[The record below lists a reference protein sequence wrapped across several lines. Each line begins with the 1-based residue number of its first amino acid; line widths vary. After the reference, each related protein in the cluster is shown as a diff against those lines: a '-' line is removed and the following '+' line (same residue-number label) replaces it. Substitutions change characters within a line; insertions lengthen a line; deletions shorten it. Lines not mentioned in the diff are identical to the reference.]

1 MQHPQRVTLHRVLHG
16 IAVIAFSVGCFS
28 SLTFADNGQTLILKR
43 ESLYNNIYVYRNGI
57 YVSLTFGYNRSLYTE
72 SVCNTWDELEL
83 PARYTQFMT
92 VGLAYPSSVR
102 SILEIGSGGG
112 RTSWYLHK
120 TLPNA
125 SITTVELDP
134 AVMEIAKKYFGIRE
148 ESDFH
153 VANDDGRLF
162 LRKTSERFDLI
173 LLDAYRG
180 PFVPFHLLTKE
191 FYEVVKQH
199 LRPGGVVI
207 QNVEP
212 TTMLFDSAVNTIR
225 AVFPNVEFFPADG
238 NIVTVAYSGPE
249 RESSALKAR
258 ARERDDAIRPRYKL
272 EQLLSVRQTYASV
285 EQSIDHNAKVLT
297 DDFAPVEYL
306 RAVEKHNRK
315 WPNATP

>member
-1 MQHPQRVTLHRVLHG
+1 MEFRISHFRTVAL
-16 IAVIAFSVGCFS
+16 IAFSVGCFS
-28 SLTFADNGQTLILKR
+28 SLTFADNGQALILKR
-43 ESLYNNIYVYRNGI
+43 ESLYNNIYVYRNGM

-125 SITTVELDP
+125 SVTTVELDP
-134 AVMEIAKKYFGIRE
+134 AVMEIATKYFGIRD
-148 ESDFH
+148 ESGFH
-153 VANDDGRLF
+153 IANDDGRLF

-199 LRPGGVVI
+199 LRPGGVVV

-212 TTMLFDSAVNTIR
+212 STMLFDSAVNTMR

-238 NIVTVAYSGPE
+238 NIVTVAYSAPE
-249 RESSALKAR
+249 REASALKAM
-258 ARERDDAIRPRYKL
+258 ARERDEAIRPRYKL
-272 EQLLSVRQTYASV
+272 EQLLSARQTYASV
-285 EQSIDHNAKVLT
+285 EHSIDHNAKVLT

-315 WPNATP
+315 WPNPAP